1 MKIILNAAT
10 SIDGKIATVNGDTK
24 ISSVLDLKRV
34 HGLRRETDVILV
46 GISTVIND
54 DPLLTIRYGMNKKGA
69 KNPIR
74 IIIDSKARI
83 PLHSKIVKTANQIET
98 RLVVTSKAPSKNL
111 KKLEERGL
119 KIIVL
124 DQGTKK
130 DREDREDRED
140 KRKDNREKVD
150 LKKLFNQLEKEG
162 ISNVLVEG
170 GGEINWSIIKD
181 NLFDEMIVTISP
193 LIIGGK
199 KAISLVGGEGYKT
212 INESVKIKLSRIQ
225 KKSNGEIIL
234 YYKNIKTN

>member
-1 MKIILNAAT
+1 MKIILNAAI

-24 ISSVLDLKRV
+24 ISSALDLKRV
-34 HGLRRETDVILV
+34 HRLRRETDVILV

-54 DPLLTIRYGMNKKGA
+54 DPLLTIRYGMNKKGT

-98 RLVVTSKAPSKNL
+98 RVVVTSKAPSKNL
-111 KKLEERGL
+111 KKLEERGI

-124 DQGTKK
+124 DQGTE
-130 DREDREDRED
+130 EDREDRGED
-140 KRKDNREKVD
+140 NGEKVN
-150 LKKLFNQLEKEG
+150 LKKLFDQLEKEG
-162 ISNVLVEG
+162 VSNVLVEG
-170 GGEINWSIIKD
+170 GGEINWSVIKN
-181 NLFDEMIVTISP
+181 NLFDEIIITISP

-212 INESVKIKLSRIQ
+212 IKESVKIKLSRIQ
-225 KKSNGEIIL
+225 KKNNGEIIL
-234 YYKNIKTN
+234 HYKNIKIK

>member
-24 ISSVLDLKRV
+24 ISSALDLKRV
-34 HGLRRETDVILV
+34 HGLRREVDVILV

-54 DPLLTIRYGMNKKGA
+54 DPLLTIRYGMNKKGT

-83 PLHSKIVKTANQIET
+83 PLHSKIVKTANKIET
-98 RLVVTSKAPSKNL
+98 RVVVTSKAPSKNL

-119 KIIVL
+119 KIIML
-124 DQGTKK
+124 DQGNEGEGEER
-130 DREDREDRED
+130 RED
-140 KRKDNREKVD
+140 NGEKVD
-150 LKKLFNQLEKEG
+150 LKKLFDQLEKEG
-162 ISNVLVEG
+162 VSNVLVEG
-170 GGEINWSIIKD
+170 GGEINWSIIKN
-181 NLFDEMIVTISP
+181 NLFDEIIITISP

-199 KAISLVGGEGYKT
+199 KATSLVGGEGFKT

-234 YYKNIKTN
+234 QYKNIKIK

>member
-54 DPLLTIRYGMNKKGA
+54 DPLLTIRYGMNKKGT

-124 DQGTKK
+124 DQGTK
-130 DREDREDRED
+130 EDRENREN

-150 LKKLFNQLEKEG
+150 LKKLFNQLENEG

-181 NLFDEMIVTISP
+181 NLFDEMIITISP

-199 KAISLVGGEGYKT
+199 RAISLVGGEGYKS
-212 INESVKIKLSRIQ
+212 INESVKIKLSRVQ

>member
-54 DPLLTIRYGMNKKGA
+54 DPLLTIRYGMNKKGT

-124 DQGTKK
+124 DQGTK
-130 DREDREDRED
+130 EDRENREN

-181 NLFDEMIVTISP
+181 NLFDEMIITISQ

-199 KAISLVGGEGYKT
+199 RAISLVGGEGYKT

>member
-10 SIDGKIATVNGDTK
+10 SIDGKIATINGDTK
-24 ISSVLDLKRV
+24 ISSALDLKRV
-34 HGLRRETDVILV
+34 HRLRSESDVILV

-54 DPLLTIRYGMNKKGA
+54 DPLLTIRYGMNKQCA

-83 PLHSKIVKTANQIET
+83 PLRSKIVKTANQIET

-111 KKLEERGL
+111 KKLEQRGL
-119 KIIVL
+119 KIMIL
-124 DQGTKK
+124 DQGTKEGK
-130 DREDREDRED
+130 ENKGE
-140 KRKDNREKVD
+140 NNGTKVD
-150 LKKLFNQLEKEG
+150 LKKLFDQLEKEG

-170 GGEINWSIIKD
+170 GGEINWSIIKN
-181 NLFDEMIVTISP
+181 NLFDDIIITISP
-193 LIIGGK
+193 HIIGGK

-212 INESVKIKLSRIQ
+212 INESVKIKLSRMQ

-234 YYKNIKTN
+234 HYKNIKKK

>member
-1 MKIILNAAT
+1 MKIILNAAI

-24 ISSVLDLKRV
+24 ISSTLDLKRV
-34 HGLRRETDVILV
+34 HGLRREAGVILV

-54 DPLLTIRYGMNKKGA
+54 DPLLTIRYGMNKKGI

-98 RLVVTSKAPSKNL
+98 RVVVTSKAPSKNL
-111 KKLEERGL
+111 KKLKEKGI

-124 DQGTKK
+124 DQGAE
-130 DREDREDRED
+130 EDRVDRVED
-140 KRKDNREKVD
+140 NGEKVD
-150 LKKLFNQLEKEG
+150 LKKLFDQLEKEG
-162 ISNVLVEG
+162 VSNVLVEG
-170 GGEINWSIIKD
+170 GGEINWSIIKN
-181 NLFDEMIVTISP
+181 NLFDEIIITISP

-225 KKSNGEIIL
+225 KKNNGEVIL
-234 YYKNIKTN
+234 HYKNIKIK

>member
-1 MKIILNAAT
+1 MKIVINAAT

-24 ISSVLDLKRV
+24 ISSALDLKRV
-34 HGLRRETDVILV
+34 HGLRRKADVILV

-54 DPLLTIRYGMNKKGA
+54 DPLLTIRYGMNKKGT

-74 IIIDSKARI
+74 IIIDSRARI

-98 RLVVTSKAPSKNL
+98 RVVVTSKAPFKNL

-124 DQGTKK
+124 DQRTAK
-130 DREDREDRED
+130 DEEGRED
-140 KRKDNREKVD
+140 KREDNEEKVD
-150 LKKLFNQLEKEG
+150 LKKLFDQLENEG

-170 GGEINWSIIKD
+170 GGEINWSIIKN
-181 NLFDEMIVTISP
+181 NLFDEIIVTISP

-199 KAISLVGGEGYKT
+199 KAISLVGGEGYKS
-212 INESVKIKLSRIQ
+212 INESVKIKLSRVQ

-234 YYKNIKTN
+234 YYKNIKTD

>member
-54 DPLLTIRYGMNKKGA
+54 DPLLTIRYGMNKKGT

-124 DQGTKK
+124 DQGTKEN
-130 DREDREDRED
+130 RENREN

-181 NLFDEMIVTISP
+181 NLFDEMIITISP

-199 KAISLVGGEGYKT
+199 RAISLVGGEGYKT

>member
-54 DPLLTIRYGMNKKGA
+54 DPLLTIRYGMNKKGT

-98 RLVVTSKAPSKNL
+98 RLVVTSKAPYKNL

-124 DQGTKK
+124 DQGTKE
-130 DREDREDRED
+130 DSEDREN

-150 LKKLFNQLEKEG
+150 LKKLFNQLENEG

-181 NLFDEMIVTISP
+181 NLFDEMIITISP

-199 KAISLVGGEGYKT
+199 RAISLVGGEGYKT

>member
-1 MKIILNAAT
+1 MKIVINAAT

-24 ISSVLDLKRV
+24 ISSALDLKRV
-34 HGLRRETDVILV
+34 HGLRRKADVILV

-54 DPLLTIRYGMNKKGA
+54 DPLLTIRYGMNKKGT

-74 IIIDSKARI
+74 IIIDSRARI

-98 RLVVTSKAPSKNL
+98 RVVVTSKAPFKNL

-124 DQGTKK
+124 NQRTAK
-130 DREDREDRED
+130 DEEGGED
-140 KRKDNREKVD
+140 KREDNEEKVD
-150 LKKLFNQLEKEG
+150 LKKLFDQLENEG

-170 GGEINWSIIKD
+170 GGEINWSIIKN
-181 NLFDEMIVTISP
+181 NLFDEIIVTISP

-199 KAISLVGGEGYKT
+199 KAISLVGGEGYKS
-212 INESVKIKLSRIQ
+212 INESVKIKLSRVQ

-234 YYKNIKTN
+234 YYKNIKTD

>member
-24 ISSVLDLKRV
+24 ISSALDLKRV
-34 HGLRRETDVILV
+34 HGLRREADIILV

-54 DPLLTIRYGMNKKGA
+54 DPLLTIRYGMNKKGT

-98 RLVVTSKAPSKNL
+98 RVVVTSKAPSKNL

-124 DQGTKK
+124 DQGTEEE
-130 DREDREDRED
+130 EDREDRRED
-140 KRKDNREKVD
+140 NGEKVD
-150 LKKLFNQLEKEG
+150 LKKLFDQLEKEG
-162 ISNVLVEG
+162 VSNVLVEG
-170 GGEINWSIIKD
+170 GGEINWSIIKN
-181 NLFDEMIVTISP
+181 NLFDEIIITISP

-234 YYKNIKTN
+234 YYKNIKIK

>member
-54 DPLLTIRYGMNKKGA
+54 DPLLTIRYGMNKNGA

-83 PLHSKIVKTANQIET
+83 PMHSKIVKTANQIET
-98 RLVVTSKAPSKNL
+98 RLVVTSKAPSENL

-130 DREDREDRED
+130 DGEDGEN

-181 NLFDEMIVTISP
+181 NLFDEMIITISP

>member
-24 ISSVLDLKRV
+24 ISSALDLKRV
-34 HGLRRETDVILV
+34 HGLRREADVILV

-54 DPLLTIRYGMNKKGA
+54 DPLLTIRCGMNKKGT

-98 RLVVTSKAPSKNL
+98 RVVVTSKAPSKNL

-124 DQGTKK
+124 DQGTEEEE
-130 DREDREDRED
+130 DREDREDRRED
-140 KRKDNREKVD
+140 NGEKVD
-150 LKKLFNQLEKEG
+150 LKKLFDQLEKDG
-162 ISNVLVEG
+162 VSNVLVEG
-170 GGEINWSIIKD
+170 GGEINWSIIKN
-181 NLFDEMIVTISP
+181 NLFDEIIITISP

-199 KAISLVGGEGYKT
+199 KATSLVGGEGYKT

-234 YYKNIKTN
+234 HYKNIKIK

>member
-1 MKIILNAAT
+1 MKIILNAAI

-24 ISSVLDLKRV
+24 ISSALDLKRV

-54 DPLLTIRYGMNKKGA
+54 DPLLTIRYGMNKKGT

-83 PLHSKIVKTANQIET
+83 PIHSKIVKTANQIET
-98 RLVVTSKAPSKNL
+98 RVVVTSKAPSKNL
-111 KKLEERGL
+111 KKLEERGI

-124 DQGTKK
+124 DQGTE
-130 DREDREDRED
+130 EDREDRGED
-140 KRKDNREKVD
+140 NGEKVN
-150 LKKLFNQLEKEG
+150 LKKLFDQLEKEG
-162 ISNVLVEG
+162 VSNVLVEG
-170 GGEINWSIIKD
+170 GGEINWSVIKN
-181 NLFDEMIVTISP
+181 NLFDEIIITISP

-212 INESVKIKLSRIQ
+212 IKESVKIKLSRIQ
-225 KKSNGEIIL
+225 KKNNGEIIL
-234 YYKNIKTN
+234 HYKNIKIK

>member
-1 MKIILNAAT
+1 MKIILNAAI

-24 ISSVLDLKRV
+24 ISSTLDLKRV
-34 HGLRRETDVILV
+34 HGLRREAGVILV

-54 DPLLTIRYGMNKKGA
+54 DPLLTIRYGMNKKGI

-98 RLVVTSKAPSKNL
+98 RVVVTSKAPSKNL
-111 KKLEERGL
+111 KKLEERGI

-124 DQGTKK
+124 DQGAEV
-130 DREDREDRED
+130 DRVED
-140 KRKDNREKVD
+140 NGEKVD
-150 LKKLFNQLEKEG
+150 LKKLFDQLEKEG
-162 ISNVLVEG
+162 VSNVLVEG
-170 GGEINWSIIKD
+170 GGEINWSIIKN
-181 NLFDEMIVTISP
+181 NLFDEIIITISP

-225 KKSNGEIIL
+225 KKNNGEVIL
-234 YYKNIKTN
+234 HYKNIKIK

>member
-10 SIDGKIATVNGDTK
+10 SIDGKISTVNGDTK
-24 ISSVLDLKRV
+24 ISSALDLKRV
-34 HGLRRETDVILV
+34 HALRSESDAILV

-54 DPLLTIRYGMNKKGA
+54 DPLLTIRYSMNKKST

-98 RLVVTSKAPSKNL
+98 RLAVTSKAPSKNL
-111 KKLEERGL
+111 KKLKEKGL

-124 DQGTKK
+124 DQKSEEGA
-130 DREDREDRED
+130 EDRREV
-140 KRKDNREKVD
+140 NEGKVD
-150 LKKLFNQLEKEG
+150 FKKLFDQLEKEG

-170 GGEINWSIIKD
+170 GGEINWSIIKN
-181 NLFDEMIVTISP
+181 NLFDEIIVTISP

-199 KAISLVGGEGYKT
+199 KATSLVGGEGYKT
-212 INESVKIKLSRIQ
+212 IDESLKIKLSRIQ

-234 YYKNIKTN
+234 HYENIKTK

>member
-54 DPLLTIRYGMNKKGA
+54 DPLLTIRYGMNKKGT

-130 DREDREDRED
+130 DGEDGEN

-181 NLFDEMIVTISP
+181 NLFDEMIITISP

-199 KAISLVGGEGYKT
+199 RAISLVGGEGYKT

>member
-34 HGLRRETDVILV
+34 HELRRGVDVILV
-46 GISTVIND
+46 GISTVLND
-54 DPLLTIRYGMNKKGA
+54 DPLLTIRYAINKKA
-69 KNPIR
+69 IKNPIR
-74 IIIDSKARI
+74 IIIDSKGRI

-98 RLVVTSKAPSKNL
+98 RVVVTSKAPSKNL

-124 DQGTKK
+124 DQGTK
-130 DREDREDRED
+130 EDRENREN

-181 NLFDEMIVTISP
+181 NLFDEMIITISP

-199 KAISLVGGEGYKT
+199 RAISLVGGEGYKT